1 MGGHGRKGK
10 SLLDI
15 TAVKSKEKLKKND
28 WQGKKTTEA
37 VGLNQEHVKPEG
49 QRETETAGRA
59 AKRITSILQ
68 SLGRKML
75 LAENKVTF
83 SLPADASL

>member
-1 MGGHGRKGK
+1 MGEKGK

-37 VGLNQEHVKPEG
+37 VWLNQEHVKPEG

-59 AKRITSILQ
+59 CKENHVHFAEPGKENAI
-68 SLGRKML
+68 GRK
-75 LAENKVTF
+75 
-83 SLPADASL
+83 